1 MEEVWVRV
9 SGYENYYEVSNFGR
23 VKSYH
28 RYKEGKLLKFN
39 KNHFGYLS
47 VALIKNGQVKLT
59 KVHRLVAKE
68 FLKNPQNL
76 PQVNHIDEDVTNNR
90 VDNLE
95 WCTASYNIN
104 YGTRNLKMAIT
115 QSTPVLQY
123 TRDFKLIKE
132 WGSIKEAAE
141 YLGISKNGRGHITEC
156 CKGRRNKAY
165 GYIWKYA
172 NSK

>member
-76 PQVNHIDEDVTNNR
+76 PQVNHIAVKEEEIKLMVIFGN
-90 VDNLE
+90 
-95 WCTASYNIN
+95 
-104 YGTRNLKMAIT
+104 MPT
-115 QSTPVLQY
+115 QNKK
-123 TRDFKLIKE
+123 KL
-132 WGSIKEAAE
+132 
-141 YLGISKNGRGHITEC
+141 
-156 CKGRRNKAY
+156 
-165 GYIWKYA
+165 
-172 NSK
+172 

>member
-59 KVHRLVAKE
+59 
-68 FLKNPQNL
+68 
-76 PQVNHIDEDVTNNR
+76 QVNHIDEDVTNNR

-104 YGTRNLKMAIT
+104 YGTRNLKMART